1 MVKHI
6 VVWRLKGEGSEKIHA
21 ALRIKSLLE
30 GLRGKIPGLLKIE
43 VGVNYVDDANSAD
56 VALYSEFVGRSA
68 LEEYRDHPD
77 HVAVKGPIGELTSER
92 RVVDYDC

>member
-6 VVWRLKGEGSEKIHA
+6 VIWRLKGEGSEKLRA

-30 GLRGKIPGLLKIE
+30 GLAGRIPGLLKIE
-43 VGVNYVDDANSAD
+43 VGVNFLEDANASD
-56 VALYSEFVGRSA
+56 VALYSEFSGRTA
-68 LEEYRDHPD
+68 LAAYQDHPE
-77 HVAVKGPIGELTSER
+77 HEIVKPLIRELASER